1 MVRSEFSSQGANFRR
16 NSTDNFGD
24 LRTEPS
30 LESKFGMV
38 QNDPRARHNTTIKM
52 KKEKK
57 NGIFRAFLGFF
68 AYSCH
73 FWAIFV
79 SENCYFG
86 ISTVLSE
93 LG

>member
-1 MVRSEFSSQGANFRR
+1 MVRSEFSSQGAKFRR

-57 NGIFRAFLGFF
+57 NGIFRAFWVFLPILVIFGPFSYLKIAIL
-68 AYSCH
+68 AYLPFYQS
-73 FWAIFV
+73 
-79 SENCYFG
+79 
-86 ISTVLSE
+86 
-93 LG
+93 